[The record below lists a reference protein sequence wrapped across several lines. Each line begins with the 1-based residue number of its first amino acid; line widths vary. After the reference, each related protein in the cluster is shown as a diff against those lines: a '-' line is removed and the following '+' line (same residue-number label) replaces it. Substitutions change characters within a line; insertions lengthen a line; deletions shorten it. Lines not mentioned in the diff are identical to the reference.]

1 MTQNSALTTDCGEQL
16 SACGVLFHQRIKL
29 ITVNQNC
36 SLSLT
41 QLAVGTKVMNTSNK
55 ISQWR
60 VVAASVCGT
69 SHARVKQ
76 LCQDAHHWQLL
87 SDNLLVAAVAD
98 GAGSASQGK
107 VGAMVA
113 VETAIATIST
123 KEVTE
128 DTLADD
134 RQVQSLLTEALI
146 AAKTAVEEEA
156 AACHKQPQDL
166 ATTLIL
172 VFATPEVV
180 AVAQIGDGLAVA
192 KDKRGNLLA
201 LTVPDHGEYIN
212 QTNFLTSPRA
222 LESAQIRL
230 WRESILNIGIL
241 TDGLQMLALNM
252 VVGEPHKPFF
262 LPLFD
267 FVANTEDK
275 TVAKEQ
281 LVRFLGSER
290 ITQRTD
296 DDLTIIIAALSQP

>member
-1 MTQNSALTTDCGEQL
+1 
-16 SACGVLFHQRIKL
+16 
-29 ITVNQNC
+29 
-36 SLSLT
+36 
-41 QLAVGTKVMNTSNK
+41 MNTSNK
-55 ISQWR
+55 IPQWR
-60 VVAASVCGT
+60 VIAASVCGT
-69 SHARVKQ
+69 SHVRVQQ

-113 VETAIATIST
+113 VETAIETISM
-123 KEVTE
+123 KEISQ

-134 RQVQSLLTEALI
+134 DQVQSLLTEAMI

-166 ATTLIL
+166 ASTLIL
-172 VFATPEVV
+172 LIATPDVV

-192 KDKRGNLLA
+192 KDRMGNLIA
-201 LTVPDHGEYIN
+201 LTKPDSGEYIN
-212 QTNFLTSPRA
+212 QTTFLISPGA
-222 LESAQIRL
+222 LETAQMRL

-252 VVGEPHKPFF
+252 VVGEPHIPFF

-296 DDLTIIIAALSQP
+296 DDLTLIIAAFSKP